1 MSGEEVK
8 IEALVKYQGM
18 EVRFSGTVNEVIRAF
33 LEFMSKILPNYD
45 LISKLT
51 ITIDLEKLLKD
62 LEGIIAITPEG
73 LIVTIPREKIGEREA
88 ILLNLLKTSIGY
100 QLGKLDRDSVSVA
113 DILTLTGGKPS
124 STAARLSELV
134 DLGWVDRIGR
144 GEYRVTTYGIKSFT
158 ETVMPKIRDLR
169 GERRVE

>member
-1 MSGEEVK
+1 MGGEEEKV
-8 IEALVKYQGM
+8 EVLVRYQKM
-18 EVRFSGTVNEVIRAF
+18 EVKLSGTINEVIRAF
-33 LEFMSKILPNYD
+33 LEFMGKILPNYD
-45 LISKLT
+45 LISRLT
-51 ITIDLEKLLKD
+51 ITVDLERLPKD

-73 LIVTIPREKIGEREA
+73 LIVMIPREQIGERET
-88 ILLNLLKTSIGY
+88 ILLHLIKTSIGY
-100 QLGKLDRDSVSVA
+100 QLGKLDKNSISVA

-158 ETVMPKIRDLR
+158 ETVLPKIKELS
-169 GERRVE
+169 GERRSG